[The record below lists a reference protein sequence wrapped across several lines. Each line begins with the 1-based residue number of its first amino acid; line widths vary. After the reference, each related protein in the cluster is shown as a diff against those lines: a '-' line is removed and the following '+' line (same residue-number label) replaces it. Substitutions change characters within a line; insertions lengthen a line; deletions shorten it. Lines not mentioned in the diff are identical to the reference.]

1 MSVFE
6 ACRKAYEAG
15 SEPGNV
21 YALVDAL
28 MLGGASSRNKDDLV
42 SVPAWAVQG
51 AVARIMKSLRPLRE
65 RALSDRRDF
74 ERLLVLDAL
83 RDAFRPAGWR
93 RRAGEPAREGAFD
106 EAGGTIYER
115 AARALEG
122 SFAEGK
128 PDAIRKAEAR
138 TRKRLAAN
146 PDRYRV
152 PLFVLLDEE
161 RPDRNKEARATKAL
175 RAARAAWVKAGM
187 PRRAD
192 SQSWKALRAAARALD
207 VARQKRLD
215 LAAREQAQREAV
227 RRAK

>member
-28 MLGGASSRNKDDLV
+28 MLGKARGSRKDGVV
-42 SVPAWAVQG
+42 SVPVWAVEA
-51 AVARIMKSLRPLRE
+51 AVSRIMESLRPLRE

-74 ERLLVLDAL
+74 ERLQMLDAL
-83 RDAFRPAGWR
+83 RDEFRPKGWR
-93 RRAGEPAREGAFD
+93 RRRRASSEGQHD
-106 EAGGTIYER
+106 EAGGTVYER
-115 AARALEG
+115 AARALAG
-122 SFAEGK
+122 TFAEGN

-161 RPDRNKEARATKAL
+161 RPDRNKEARAAKAFD
-175 RAARAAWVKAGM
+175 AARAAWVKAGM

-192 SQSWKALRAAARALD
+192 SESWKTLRAASQALELAR
-207 VARQKRLD
+207 RKRLA
-215 LAAREQAQREAV
+215 LGVREQAQREAV
-227 RRAK
+227 LAK